1 MANKVFLLGRL
12 GADPEVVETKTDTS
26 VTKLRLATTERR
38 KGADGE
44 WSEGTEWHNIVCFGR
59 TAENVA
65 AYTAK
70 GKELFIEGSIRT
82 RKWEDRDGN
91 ARYSTEIVANNVHF
105 IGPKVERQAQSNG
118 YNEDSAPF

>member
-82 RKWEDRDGN
+82 RKWEDRDGT
-91 ARYSTEIVANNVHF
+91 ARYSTESVANNVQC
-105 IGPKVERQAQSNG
+105 IGPKVERKEQSNG